1 MESLNLFPLFLA
13 GLAGSVH
20 CAGMCGGIVSAFS
33 MGAPARAAAPAFPVA
48 VVTVSAAASLQ
59 RTLAYNAG
67 RLASY
72 ATAGAMAGGLA
83 GGARTLAGLQAWQAG
98 GYWIA
103 NLMLV
108 LLGLYLAGVFPAFAR
123 VETLGHGLWRRVR
136 PLTGRLL
143 PLDSPAKLLAMGA
156 VWGWLPCGMVY
167 SVLLTAMLTGSAGAG
182 AAVMLA
188 FGLGTLPLLGAMGM
202 AGASLRAALQQPAVR
217 SAGGLVV
224 FGFGILG
231 LLRAAGGLP
240 GGWMELLC
248 VTPLPA

>member
-1 MESLNLFPLFLA
+1 MESLNLFPVFLA

-33 MGAPARAAAPAFPVA
+33 MGAPARPAAPFPVA
-48 VVTVSAAASLQ
+48 VVSVAAPSNLA
-59 RTLAYNAG
+59 RTAAYNAG

-72 ATAGAMAGGLA
+72 ATAGAIAGGLA

-108 LLGLYLAGVFPAFAR
+108 LLGLYLAGFFPALAR
-123 VETLGHGLWRRVR
+123 VEALGQGLWGRLR
-136 PLTGRLL
+136 PLTGKLM
-143 PLDSPAKLLAMGA
+143 PLDSPPKLLAMGA
-156 VWGWLPCGMVY
+156 LWGWLPCGMVY
-167 SVLLTAMLTGSAGAG
+167 SMLLTATLTGSAGAG

-217 SAGGLVV
+217 TAGGLLVLA
-224 FGFGILG
+224 FGVIGIA
-231 LLRAAGGLP
+231 RAAGGMPPSWLD
-240 GGWMELLC
+240 LLC
-248 VTPLPA
+248 VTPLHP